1 MLVALTLFLTFLL
14 SFPYVGKHDTP
25 GPAAMSQDSD
35 PATDHIT
42 ADVLEQL
49 LDFSKFAS
57 ELSSVAG
64 VQISVDALKTAAAAN
79 VKKDAHLGVRVVT
92 TSSSTVAVSQ
102 LTGGDEDM
110 TAGGNTEVGTDAPQ
124 VNNELDG
131 EDIPPVNNRIEEL
144 RERRRSANGFASM
157 LAAVKISDALQRS
170 EGNKQTPAA
179 SVHGADDGSPSS
191 VDSPNILEAERLRN
205 MNPYLYGRL
214 GKVKRNN
221 ERLLEL
227 GQITK
232 AHAKRE
238 YADAKRLL
246 LQSAGEQDPAD
257 PTGSPTIPT
266 ESLGMA
272 DKASSDEEYEID
284 EDDHDSSSTDTL
296 EESTATP
303 VPPRAT
309 KRKVPQLVVPEV
321 AKKVEEV
328 CNHESSTQFEEE
340 TNGNYF
346 RADYLLDNEWAVR
359 SCATCNKL
367 FGTEYKV
374 SSKQSVF
381 VCRNAKKQCHKCVHA
396 FCAPC
401 FVTLLDSSADGSRS
415 RSSRRR
421 LN

>member
-1 MLVALTLFLTFLL
+1 
-14 SFPYVGKHDTP
+14 
-25 GPAAMSQDSD
+25 
-35 PATDHIT
+35 
-42 ADVLEQL
+42 
-49 LDFSKFAS
+49 
-57 ELSSVAG
+57 
-64 VQISVDALKTAAAAN
+64 
-79 VKKDAHLGVRVVT
+79 
-92 TSSSTVAVSQ
+92 
-102 LTGGDEDM
+102 
-110 TAGGNTEVGTDAPQ
+110 
-124 VNNELDG
+124 
-131 EDIPPVNNRIEEL
+131 
-144 RERRRSANGFASM
+144 M
-157 LAAVKISDALQRS
+157 LAAIEEGDARERNQ
-170 EGNKQTPAA
+170 QTPQAA

-191 VDSPNILEAERLRN
+191 VESPNILEAERLRK

-232 AHAKRE
+232 AHAKSE

-246 LQSAGEQDPAD
+246 LQSAGEKDPAD
-257 PTGSPTIPT
+257 PAGSPTIPT
-266 ESLGMA
+266 ESPGMS

-284 EDDHDSSSTDTL
+284 EEDHDSSSTDTL
-296 EESTATP
+296 EESTAAAMQ
-303 VPPRAT
+303 PRAT
-309 KRKVPQLVVPEV
+309 KRKVPQLLLVVPEV

-346 RADYLLDNEWAVR
+346 KADYLLDNEWAVR
-359 SCATCNKL
+359 SCATCSKL

-401 FVTLLDSSADGSRS
+401 FVSLLDSSADGSRA